1 MDTAGMNKC
10 LTSFVAC
17 AGRPCACT
25 AQQLYGAGQA
35 WQKQECNK
43 IVYAQ
48 ERGRCMA
55 SNSTTYEQYRRQA
68 EATKARP

>member
-1 MDTAGMNKC
+1 MNKC
-10 LTSFVAC
+10 LMSFAAC
-17 AGRPCACT
+17 AGLLCACT

-35 WQKQECNK
+35 WQKQECSK
-43 IVYAQ
+43 IVETQ

-55 SNSTTYEQYRRQA
+55 SNSNTYEEYRRQA